1 MKAAI
6 LYKTDEYVDYNKIN
20 IKEQVEEILED
31 PNNFKL
37 KEYTDEESKFN
48 LIYNE
53 LGKPKVGITGVNI
66 WENKDT
72 LYAGFFIDY
81 TEISFQEKEN
91 NKQKKVELNN
101 FGSQITSQNVTGNL
115 IIVKQKLNYIVDK
128 NNIKTKTENVTINET
143 ELKDVIEKL
152 FIKEGIAID
161 VNGNR
166 KSYKYIVNPLEHLML
181 TDSNYDK
188 HYVYHEYEVY
198 THVMMIITD
207 TREINGKLNKTATL
221 LAGKPVNGTVF
232 VALYKKPEYNEN
244 PPYITIT
251 NKRLDI
257 ILSIRNKNSEL
268 TTGFQR
274 SEREYVNFD
283 KILELEKKKH
293 SDKPLIIV
301 EDIKGEL
308 LNIGIT
314 KD

>member
-143 ELKDVIEKL
+143 DLKDVIEKL

-166 KSYKYIVNPLEHLML
+166 ESYKYIVNPLEHLML